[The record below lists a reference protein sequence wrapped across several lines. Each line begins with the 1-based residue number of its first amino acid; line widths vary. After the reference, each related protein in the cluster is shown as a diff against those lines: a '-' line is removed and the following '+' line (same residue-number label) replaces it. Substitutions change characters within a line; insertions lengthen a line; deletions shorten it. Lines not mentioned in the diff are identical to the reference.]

1 MSIMRRRLIWGMI
14 TGVCLAIVSLHSTAM
29 ADYSTG
35 KVLSLTNIEGIS
47 ATPSNATSSNALL
60 TEQMGSSIVISG
72 VMPGQ
77 LKTFIEA
84 NPQFVSEEKIRDL
97 TVSGILGSS
106 DYHYINMNLSRL
118 ETLDLSDVDNA
129 TIPTYAFAN

>member
-1 MSIMRRRLIWGMI
+1 
-14 TGVCLAIVSLHSTAM
+14 
-29 ADYSTG
+29 
-35 KVLSLTNIEGIS
+35 
-47 ATPSNATSSNALL
+47 
-60 TEQMGSSIVISG
+60 VISG

-118 ETLDLSDVDNA
+118 ETFVQYIDNRS
-129 TIPTYAFAN
+129 